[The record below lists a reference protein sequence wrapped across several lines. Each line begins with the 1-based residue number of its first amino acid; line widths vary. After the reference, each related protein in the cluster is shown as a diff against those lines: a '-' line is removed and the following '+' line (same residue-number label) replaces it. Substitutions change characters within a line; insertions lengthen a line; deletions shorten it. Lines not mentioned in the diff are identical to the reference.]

1 VENPFLI
8 NLQGKFETDTVM
20 KLRLIIRR
28 VMINGVAYEL
38 KILFQEIKEKYS
50 DSPTAINIIAHL
62 K

>member
-1 VENPFLI
+1 MENPFLI

-38 KILFQEIKEKYS
+38 KILFQIRQYTKNYYLVK
-50 DSPTAINIIAHL
+50 
-62 K
+62 